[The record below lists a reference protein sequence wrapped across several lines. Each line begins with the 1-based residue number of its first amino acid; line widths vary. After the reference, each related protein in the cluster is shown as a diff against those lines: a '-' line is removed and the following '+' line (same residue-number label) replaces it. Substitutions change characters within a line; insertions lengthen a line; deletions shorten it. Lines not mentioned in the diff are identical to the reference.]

1 MKAAV
6 VVITIGCIAI
16 GILAFEMKYLIQ
28 CIEKLTANQKKLV
41 QRIRK
46 LERASDV
53 NRKAIQ
59 VVSDNAEEDIEKSD
73 SERRKDY
80 MNLNQRIGRIENW
93 FNAAA
98 IRRRKELGL
107 KEKGENK

>member
-16 GILAFEMKYLIQ
+16 GILALEMNYLIQ

-46 LERASDV
+46 LERASEM

-59 VVSDNAEEDIEKSD
+59 VVSDNAEEDIDKFD

-80 MNLNQRIGRIENW
+80 MNLNLRVGRIENW
-93 FNAAA
+93 FNVAA
-98 IRRRKELGL
+98 IRKRKELEL